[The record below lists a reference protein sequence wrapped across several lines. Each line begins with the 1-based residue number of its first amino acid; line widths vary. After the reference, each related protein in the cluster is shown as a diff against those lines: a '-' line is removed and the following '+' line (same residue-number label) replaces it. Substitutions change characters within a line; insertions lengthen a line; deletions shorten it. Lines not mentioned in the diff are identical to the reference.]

1 MTGVVTFAQFL
12 LRDLPPGPVR
22 VSPSKNRG
30 FGQYYTGLQTT
41 KGKDKLAA
49 MSFTAGLFARRQSR
63 RRVLVWVR
71 LRLGAGAQKITVER
85 RLPGRKSRAISTRT
99 VDGQRAF
106 SLRTTYVRG
115 ALYRLRWPRSD
126 GTTAYGLAV
135 RVVRSRR

>member
-1 MTGVVTFAQFL
+1 
-12 LRDLPPGPVR
+12 
-22 VSPSKNRG
+22 
-30 FGQYYTGLQTT
+30 
-41 KGKDKLAA
+41 

-71 LRLGAGAQKITVER
+71 LRLGAGPQKITVER

-99 VDGQRAF
+99 VDGQSAF

-126 GTTAYGLAV
+126 GTTAHGLAV